1 MASQPI
7 LLFDGDCGF
16 CSRTIEVVQ
25 RTVRPRVQFVPWQHA
40 DLTALKVTE
49 DRANREVI
57 WVSPVGGKVYG
68 GQRALSAVLMSG
80 RKRWW
85 WLGFVLLMPPVN
97 WMARGVYRVVAK
109 NRHRLPGGTVA
120 CSLPAHM
127 RGKSDL

>member
-25 RTVRPRVQFVPWQHA
+25 RAVRPRVQFVPWQHA

-57 WVSPVGGKVYG
+57 WISPVGGKVYG

-85 WLGFVLLMPPVN
+85 WLGFVLRMPPVN

-120 CSLPAHM
+120 CSLPGHM